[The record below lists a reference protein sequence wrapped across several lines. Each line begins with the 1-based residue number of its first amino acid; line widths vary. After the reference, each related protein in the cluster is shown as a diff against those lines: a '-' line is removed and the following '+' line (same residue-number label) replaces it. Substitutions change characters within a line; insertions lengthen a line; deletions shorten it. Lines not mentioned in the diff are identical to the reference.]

1 MARKAMVTR
10 TIESTKCVV
19 LCLDTVTCEPC
30 NKVVELP
37 RTYKNEEA
45 LMRKVRKAIET
56 EDLKAV
62 KIVSAEKVE
71 GVYGMAE
78 ADFLAHAI
86 KLDPK
91 TRKALEEEGAGED
104 EDEDE
109 ADEVDMQPAD
119 AE

>member
-62 KIVSAEKVE
+62 KIVSTEKVE
-71 GVYGMAE
+71 ECTVWQ
-78 ADFLAHAI
+78 
-86 KLDPK
+86 KLTSLLTQSSLTLK
-91 TRKALEEEGAGED
+91 LVKH
-104 EDEDE
+104 
-109 ADEVDMQPAD
+109 
-119 AE
+119 